1 MLTDRRPSLRVPVP
15 VPRSSAIVP
24 IITSGCFKGN
34 IVSGMLEMLWSVF
47 DIDRAC
53 AALVDVA
60 GYVRTDLPDAGPD
73 QAAAWGL
80 PDSRARIR
88 QSLLTAPS
96 DPGNALR
103 LVCFEGRERVLI
115 RPSQR
120 TWDTGGIF
128 DLDIFSRD
136 ARAAYR
142 ALVER
147 HGWTAFGEPVDYVLG
162 HFDVTQ
168 VVARGPDGIVLAIIE
183 PRQHSE
189 VPLPPPGALSRIFNA
204 TQIVRDMDAA
214 IAFFTD
220 ILGWRVTMAMD
231 IDDAVEPGAGVLG
244 LPMPYA
250 QTVRRR
256 MAIVHPDGTND
267 GSVELLQIDG
277 LHGHDYAARATAPN
291 IGLFA
296 ARFPVTDA
304 DATAAAIVARGGT
317 LHCAPCDVAIA
328 GIGHTRLFAIR
339 TPEGAILEFFQITDT
354 ERPIP

>member
-1 MLTDRRPSLRVPVP
+1 MV
-15 VPRSSAIVP
+15 
-24 IITSGCFKGN
+24 
-34 IVSGMLEMLWSVF
+34 EMLWSVF

-60 GYVRTDLPDAGPD
+60 GYIRTDLPDAGPD

-80 PDSRARIR
+80 HDSGGRIR
-88 QSLLTAPS
+88 QALLTAPY
-96 DPGNALR
+96 DPACALR

-147 HGWTAFGEPVDYVLG
+147 HGWTAFGEPAEYTLG

-183 PRQHSE
+183 PRQQSE
-189 VPLPPPGALSRIFNA
+189 VPLPPPSALSRIFNA

-214 IAFFTD
+214 IAFFTG

-231 IDDAVEPGAGVLG
+231 IDDALEPGADVLG
-244 LPMPYA
+244 LPLPFA
-250 QTVRRR
+250 RTTLRR

-267 GSVELLQIDG
+267 GSVELLQIGG
-277 LHGHDYAARATAPN
+277 LHGHDYADRAIAPH

-296 ARFPVTDA
+296 ARFPVVDA
-304 DATAAAIVARGGT
+304 DAAAAAIKARGGT
-317 LHCAPCDVAIA
+317 LYCAPCDVAIS
-328 GIGHTRLFAIR
+328 GIGRTRLFAIR
-339 TPEGAILEFFQITDT
+339 TPDGAILEFFQITDP
-354 ERPIP
+354 ERPLS